1 MGGDVEWNMPK
12 ETPKDLCLTTSSPE
26 ASTLLPILKP
36 SWALLPAVV
45 PRSVLSGSRLQLELQ
60 VQATWVQGD
69 SSLSCTSEK
78 WAIVFCVHWGFCPQP
93 GETR

>member
-1 MGGDVEWNMPK
+1 MPE

-45 PRSVLSGSRLQLELQ
+45 PRSALSGSRLQLELQ
-60 VQATWVQGD
+60 VQATWDQRNGLLCFVCTGD
-69 SSLSCTSEK
+69 SVPSQGKPDDPFQRGLTEDTLPVC
-78 WAIVFCVHWGFCPQP
+78 
-93 GETR
+93 